1 MRFLAFILAAVA
13 AWGTARATATLQPP
27 AAGPDVKLTPEL
39 RARLEALKPSDP
51 KAYFDLGEEVA
62 DTADNPATLNLA
74 RRLFVLA
81 LHLDRAR
88 SGQRLSASACL
99 ALADLAARERDRR
112 WLQSLAGTL
121 DQRLAGPAWVRRAE
135 KLASSQAGYTAA
147 TALGLVRSGDGVR
160 ARQAL
165 ADPAARSLLHSYERL
180 LNAAGLS
187 GALRTMEREADR
199 WPCPECHNQRIVRKL
214 GSGREPQYRLCT
226 NCQGNPG
233 PIMSIPEL
241 VAHLRLESQLLSG
254 IQRSWSAQVSADRGA
269 PLRDPDPADIAPAFD
284 IDPAKCVFRGGQWTE
299 PGAPQGTGAPPTP
312 APAPGAPDAAETEPK
327 TPGGA

>member
-1 MRFLAFILAAVA
+1 MKLLAFILAVAVSS
-13 AWGTARATATLQPP
+13 GTVRASGTSQPP
-27 AAGPDVKLTPEL
+27 ATGPETRLTPEL
-39 RARLEALKPSDP
+39 RTRLEALNPSDP

-62 DTADNPATLNLA
+62 DTADNPATLGLA

-135 KLASSQAGYTAA
+135 KLASSQAGYNAA

-165 ADPAARSLLHSYERL
+165 ADPAARSLLRSYERL

-187 GALRTMEREADR
+187 GALRALEREADR

-233 PIMSIPEL
+233 PLMTVPEL

-269 PLRDPDPADIAPAFD
+269 PLRDPDPADVAPAFD
-284 IDPAKCVFRGGQWTE
+284 IDPAQCVFRNGQWTE
-299 PGAPQGTGAPPTP
+299 PAAPQGTGVTP
-312 APAPGAPDAAETEPK
+312 APSPKPGVPDTAEPDSKAT
-327 TPGGA
+327 GGA